1 MRQHY
6 KTQTKTPLWADFAL
20 AIAIGV
26 VLAAL
31 LVAWWS
37 A

>member
-6 KTQTKTPLWADFAL
+6 KTETKTPLWADFAL
-20 AIAIGV
+20 AIAIGIM
-26 VLAAL
+26 LAAL
-31 LVAWWS
+31 VFFWWS